1 MGKVVEINEDK
12 WQFKIKGKIQEFDQP
27 TVAQEINHQKR
38 LEAIGVSDITKLFE
52 ANLQFL
58 VELGGEEEVLK
69 NVSKNG
75 FIQILNTIGGEARKK

>member
-38 LEAIGVSDITKLFE
+38 LEEIGTSDITKLFE